1 MCLRHLL
8 QIVDTGGERSD
19 VALGR
24 TNPQHMQRI
33 TCAPLV
39 SFLSQPLGRAYSV
52 RAKATDETR
61 RNSNRMIAGAELN
74 SVTD

>member
-8 QIVDTGGERSD
+8 QIVDTGGERID
-19 VALGR
+19 VALGG

-33 TCAPLV
+33 TCTPLV
-39 SFLSQPLGRAYSV
+39 SLLSQPLGRASSV

-61 RNSNRMIAGAELN
+61 RNSSRMIAGADLN
-74 SVTD
+74 